1 MSRFLT
7 SQLLDGL
14 RVAIDQS
21 GELLRPFK
29 RHQLVKL
36 GLAFFAFA
44 ARFDA
49 DGRGY
54 FRDNVAEAATTDAV
68 VRLAVFANVQKSRR
82 KMRLNFKPANVAFKM
97 RH

>member
-1 MSRFLT
+1 MRFLT
-7 SQLLDGL
+7 SQPLDGL
-14 RVAIDQS
+14 RVAIDQN
-21 GELLRPFK
+21 GELLRPFE
-29 RHQLVKL
+29 RHQLIEL
-36 GLAFFAFA
+36 GLPLFALA

-54 FRDNVAEAATTDAV
+54 FRHDVAEAARADAV

-82 KMRLNFKPANVAFKM
+82 KMRLNFKPANAAFEM